1 MMSKISTP
9 LAFLARASAV
19 LLLCL
24 HEPGS
29 AQIISG
35 RPQAQA
41 DPHYTNQTNH
51 ETGADGHGQS
61 EERRA
66 EEELQKGTALTRKGN
81 FSEAI
86 PHLLAA
92 QGKVHNQ
99 YAASFNLAL
108 CYVGIDEYTQAIRIL
123 NDLHSEGHVSAD
135 VENLLAQAYVGN
147 RQPKETLAALEKAA
161 LATPQS
167 EKLYLLVADAC
178 MEHQE
183 FSLGLKVVDIGL
195 NHLAQSPRLYY
206 ERGMFLSQLDQFDRA
221 KVDFGLANKLAQGT
235 EIGYL
240 SEAYEKLLAGE
251 IEEAIRYAREGISKG
266 SQNPLLLTVLGQAL
280 VRSGIVPG
288 QPEFNEA
295 QTALEKAVAERPS
308 DPGSQIALGQIYLAA
323 GRLEDA
329 VTHLE
334 KARKMRP
341 SQPSIYASLA
351 KAYQRRGE
359 VQQAQEAL
367 ATLETLNQAQAERI
381 RSAPGD
387 SKMSYGGGEVMR
399 EAESPHH

>member
-1 MMSKISTP
+1 M
-9 LAFLARASAV
+9 LFLAACLTLS
-19 LLLCL
+19 LCAL
-24 HEPGS
+24 SS
-29 AQIISG
+29 AQVTTG
-35 RPQAQA
+35 RQQAQT
-41 DPHYTNQTNH
+41 DPHYASQANH
-51 ETGADGHGQS
+51 DAGSDEQIRT

-66 EEELQKGTALTRKGN
+66 EEELQKGTALTRSGS

-86 PHLLAA
+86 PHLLGA

-108 CYVGIDEYTQAIRIL
+108 CYVGIGEYKRAISIL
-123 NDLHSEGHVSAD
+123 NDLHREGHEGAD
-135 VENLLAQAYVGN
+135 VENLLAQAYIGN
-147 RQPKETLAALEKAA
+147 GQSKEALASFEKAA

-195 NHLAQSPRLYY
+195 NILPQSARLHYQ
-206 ERGMFLSQLDQFDRA
+206 RGMFLSQLDQFDRA
-221 KVDFGLANKLAQGT
+221 RPDFELASNLARGS

-240 SEAYEKLLAGE
+240 SAAYENLFAGN
-251 IEEAIRYAREGISKG
+251 IADAIHQARAGINQG
-266 SQNPLLLTVLGQAL
+266 SQNPILLAVLGQAL
-280 VRSGIVPG
+280 LRSGIVPG
-288 QPEFNEA
+288 QREFSEA
-295 QTALEKAVAERPS
+295 QTALETAVSERPS
-308 DPGSQIALGQIYLAA
+308 DTGSQIALGQIYLAA

-341 SQPSIYASLA
+341 SQPAIYSSLA
-351 KAYQRRGE
+351 RAYQRHGDA
-359 VQQAQEAL
+359 QQAQEAL
-367 ATLETLNQAQAERI
+367 TTLEMLNQAQADRI

-387 SKMSYGGGEVMR
+387 SKVSYGGGVRAKEP
-399 EAESPHH
+399 ALPHQ

>member
-1 MMSKISTP
+1 M
-9 LAFLARASAV
+9 LFLAAS
-19 LLLCL
+19 LTLSLCAL
-24 HEPGS
+24 SS
-29 AQIISG
+29 AQVTTG
-35 RPQAQA
+35 RLQAQT
-41 DPHYTNQTNH
+41 DPHYASQANH
-51 ETGADGHGQS
+51 DAGSDEQIRT

-66 EEELQKGTALTRKGN
+66 EEELQKGTALTRSGS

-86 PHLLAA
+86 PHLLGA

-108 CYVGIDEYTQAIRIL
+108 CYVGIGEYKRAISIL
-123 NDLHSEGHVSAD
+123 NDLHREGHEGAD
-135 VENLLAQAYVGN
+135 VENLLAQAYIGN
-147 RQPKETLAALEKAA
+147 GQSKEALASFEKAA

-195 NHLAQSPRLYY
+195 NILPQSARLHYQ
-206 ERGMFLSQLDQFDRA
+206 RGMFLSQLDQFDRA
-221 KVDFGLANKLAQGT
+221 RTDFELASNLAAGS

-240 SEAYEKLLAGE
+240 STAYENLLAGD
-251 IEEAIRYAREGISKG
+251 IAGAIREAREGINKG
-266 SQNPLLLTVLGQAL
+266 SQNPILLTVLGQAL
-280 VRSGIVPG
+280 LRSGIVPG
-288 QPEFNEA
+288 QREFSEA
-295 QTALEKAVAERPS
+295 QTALETAVSERPS
-308 DPGSQIALGQIYLAA
+308 DSGSQIALGQIYLAA

-341 SQPSIYASLA
+341 SQPAIYASLA
-351 KAYQRRGE
+351 RAYQRHGD

-367 ATLETLNQAQAERI
+367 ATLEMLNQAQAERI

-387 SKMSYGGGEVMR
+387 SKVSYGGGVGAKEP
-399 EAESPHH
+399 ALPHQ

>member
-1 MMSKISTP
+1 M
-9 LAFLARASAV
+9 LFLAACLTLS
-19 LLLCL
+19 LCAL
-24 HEPGS
+24 SS
-29 AQIISG
+29 AQVTTG
-35 RPQAQA
+35 RLQAQT
-41 DPHYTNQTNH
+41 DPHYASQANH
-51 ETGADGHGQS
+51 DAGSDEQIRT

-66 EEELQKGTALTRKGN
+66 EEELQKGTALTRSGS

-86 PHLLAA
+86 PHLLGA

-108 CYVGIDEYTQAIRIL
+108 CYVGIGEYKRAISIL
-123 NDLHSEGHVSAD
+123 NDLHRDGHEGD
-135 VENLLAQAYVGN
+135 VENLLAQAYIGKG
-147 RQPKETLAALEKAA
+147 QPKEALASFEKAA

-167 EKLYLLVADAC
+167 EKLYLLVADAY

-195 NHLAQSPRLYY
+195 NILPQSARLHYQ
-206 ERGMFLSQLDQFDRA
+206 RGMFLSQLDQFDRA
-221 KVDFGLANKLAQGT
+221 RPDFELASNLARGS

-240 SEAYEKLLAGE
+240 SAAYENLFAGN
-251 IEEAIRYAREGISKG
+251 IADAIHQARAGINQG
-266 SQNPLLLTVLGQAL
+266 SQNPILLAVLGQAL
-280 VRSGIVPG
+280 LRSGIVPG
-288 QPEFNEA
+288 QREFSEA
-295 QTALEKAVAERPS
+295 QTALETAVSERPS
-308 DPGSQIALGQIYLAA
+308 DSGSQIALGQIYLAA

-341 SQPSIYASLA
+341 SQPAIYASLA
-351 KAYQRRGE
+351 RAYQRHGD

-367 ATLETLNQAQAERI
+367 ATLEMLNQAQAERI

-387 SKMSYGGGEVMR
+387 SKVSYGGGVGAKEP
-399 EAESPHH
+399 ALPHQ